1 MMCLQWAHWWSTKL
15 APSMQKPWD
24 ARPTLVLGVVRK
36 AILAQV
42 VEGDTVELVEMVPLM
57 VRDLWEEWPMGVRP

>member
-1 MMCLQWAHWWSTKL
+1 
-15 APSMQKPWD
+15 MQKPWD